1 MIRQRHVAF
10 FVGALIVGTAA
21 ESLGYCLAVSQAY
34 DYCMDNWRDAMSY
47 SHDPPPDD
55 WPGLNQCGSESER
68 TFGVW
73 SFVTPSIPPMPA
85 HYEDEYP

>member
-1 MIRQRHVAF
+1 MKLLDRYLTAWAALTVAAY
-10 FVGALIVGTAA
+10 V
-21 ESLGYCLAVSQAY
+21 LGYYLAVSQAY

-55 WPGLNQCGSESER
+55 WPGLSQCGSESER

-85 HYEDEYP
+85 HYEDERP

>member
-1 MIRQRHVAF
+1 MKLLDRYLTAWA
-10 FVGALIVGTAA
+10 ALTV
-21 ESLGYCLAVSQAY
+21 SVYVLGYCLAVLQAY

-55 WPGLNQCGSESER
+55 WPGLNSCGSESER

-73 SFVTPSIPPMPA
+73 SFVTASIPSMPV
-85 HYEDEYP
+85 HYEGT

>member
-1 MIRQRHVAF
+1 MIRRRYLAAG
-10 FVGALIVGTAA
+10 GALVVAA
-21 ESLGYCLAVSQAY
+21 YVFGYCLAVSQAY
-34 DYCMDNWRDAMSY
+34 DYCMANWRDAMSY

-55 WPGLNQCGSESER
+55 WPGLNQCGFESER

-85 HYEDEYP
+85 HYEEEL

>member
-1 MIRQRHVAF
+1 MIRPRYLAAGAVLIATAVA
-10 FVGALIVGTAA
+10 
-21 ESLGYCLAVSQAY
+21 LGYCNAVLQAY
-34 DYCMDNWRDAMSY
+34 DYCIGNWRDAMSY

-85 HYEDEYP
+85 HYEGT